1 MPALKSLRSVQEQTS
16 SYSVDSRSRTAA
28 DRCKYN
34 VEYCMLS
41 MSTTSG
47 HDQVYFSRVPFLA
60 EAQGPT

>member
-1 MPALKSLRSVQEQTS
+1 MPALKSLRSVQEQVS
-16 SYSVDSRSRTAA
+16 IVLIAGGRTAA

-47 HDQVYFSRVPFLA
+47 HDQVYFSKVSFPA